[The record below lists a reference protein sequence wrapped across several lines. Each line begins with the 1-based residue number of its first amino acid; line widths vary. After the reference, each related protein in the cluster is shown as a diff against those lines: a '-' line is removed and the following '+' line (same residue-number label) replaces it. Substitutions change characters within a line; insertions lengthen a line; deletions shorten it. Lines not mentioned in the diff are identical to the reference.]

1 MPLSTKYTWHK
12 IADSVAGIDFSSNN
26 LIEMDVNGKRVCL
39 SRHNNAIHACTAKC
53 PHAGGTLAEGY
64 LDVSGNIVCP
74 LHRYKFDIQNGRNI
88 SGEGYYLKTFPVEIR
103 DEGIFIGIP
112 DSSLFGWLK

>member
-1 MPLSTKYTWHK
+1 MTLSWHK
-12 IADSVAGIDFSSNN
+12 IADSPSTIDFSSAG
-26 LIEMDVNGKRVCL
+26 LAEIEVNGKKICL
-39 SRHNNAIHACTAKC
+39 TNHNDAIHACTAKC

-74 LHRYKFDIQNGRNI
+74 LHRYKFDMQTGRNI

-103 DEGIFIGIP
+103 NDGVFVGIA

>member
-1 MPLSTKYTWHK
+1 MSSSLKYTWHK
-12 IADSVAGIDFSSNN
+12 IADSLEEIPFSPNGLTEIDF
-26 LIEMDVNGKRVCL
+26 NGKTICL
-39 SRHNNAIHACTAKC
+39 SLHDNTIHACTNKC

-64 LDVSGNIVCP
+64 LDASGNIVCP
-74 LHRYKFDIQNGRNI
+74 LHRYKFSMQNGRNI

-103 DEGIFIGIP
+103 NEGVFVGIA

>member
-1 MPLSTKYTWHK
+1 M
-12 IADSVAGIDFSSNN
+12 
-26 LIEMDVNGKRVCL
+26 EVNGKKICL
-39 SRHNNAIHACTAKC
+39 GLHNNTIYACTHKC

-74 LHRYKFDIQNGRNI
+74 MHRYKFSMQNGRNI

-103 DEGIFIGIP
+103 NEGVFVGIA

>member
-1 MPLSTKYTWHK
+1 MSFSEKYKWQR
-12 IADSVAGIDFSSNN
+12 IAAVIEEIHFSPNG
-26 LIEMDVNGKRVCL
+26 LAEIDVNGKRICL
-39 SRHNNAIHACTAKC
+39 SRHNNSIHACTAKC

-74 LHRYKFDIQNGRNI
+74 LHRYKFNMQTGRNI

-103 DEGIFIGIP
+103 DDGVFVGIA